1 MPSFYALEAVRAAK
15 GRLPDFAELAREAET
30 VTSARVGWPAPSD
43 PATAIDDAEHDL
55 ADSGTAFQSTGRGCR
70 LSPLSPNNQFVSRP
84 RSQNPLP
91 ALEFALDG
99 RRTDSSH
106 RRIRLERLWRTTG
119 WRRAATRRR
128 CYNIMPAAPTNFSF
142 KLCIVLRHAKCPMQ
156 STSSIPCSADHSFT
170 RYSSSCSSVCVAR
183 KLLPIRPRH
192 VDQAREVLDVVI
204 EEVAARYYDDL
215 APAID
220 RIWEDSIAA
229 IRADLR
235 EWLRRASEDDS
246 GYVPWHF
253 ELSFGLEHRD
263 ERRTAD
269 PAVDARRRTT
279 STAASSSVAR
289 SISSNAIHP
298 VWCE

>member
-1 MPSFYALEAVRAAK
+1 MPSFYALEAVRAAE

-55 ADSGTAFQSTGRGCR
+55 AILEQLFSLPEAGAGSARYLLTTNSYLARA
-70 LSPLSPNNQFVSRP
+70 L
-84 RSQNPLP
+84 QNPVP
-91 ALEFALDG
+91 TLEFALDAGG
-99 RRTDSSH
+99 RTRLVVS
-106 RRIRLERLWRTTG
+106 RRRRRSWRSTG
-119 WRRAATRRR
+119 STRAATRQPR
-128 CYNIMPAAPTNFSF
+128 YNITPPAPTNFSF
-142 KLCIVLRHAKCPMQ
+142 KLCIVLHHAKCPMQ

-170 RYSSSCSSVCVAR
+170 TSSSSCSSVCVAR

-192 VDQAREVLDVVI
+192 LDQAREVLEAVI

-235 EWLRRASEDDS
+235 EWLRRASEDES
-246 GYVPWHF
+246 GYVPWRF

-263 ERRTAD
+263 ERRSAD
-269 PAVDARRRTT
+269 PAVGARRCR
-279 STAASSSVAR
+279 AR
-289 SISSNAIHP
+289 LRDPAPRLDRSR
-298 VWCE
+298 